1 MLQHILDNPNK
12 QVSRSPLSLILIAWL
27 LATMALAGPVW
38 RETPQPV
45 HEREDAL
52 VIIFDLSRSMLATD
66 VKPDRLV
73 RAKRKLIDLLELR
86 DEGVTA
92 LIVFAGDA
100 HTVSPL
106 TDDTNTITAMIP
118 ALSPDIVPAPGSRL
132 TSALERAIELFEQAS
147 VASGRILII
156 TDEIRDVVSAQR
168 VARAFRNAYPVSVM
182 SVGTTN
188 GAPVPMYAGQ
198 PNAGFLKDSSGN
210 LVIPKLDAGS
220 LKSFAEL
227 AGGRYSP
234 MSLTDEDLELR
245 VDAEVRLQD
254 VTRKAIMALD
264 TLSPFGQGNPRPRF
278 SATGVELAEAP
289 QTMGE
294 GDRHLRLSLKTSN
307 RPLKAVAFG
316 RGEWAEPIRTAEGP
330 LSICFE
336 PIINRWRGRESTSVS
351 GLPRRAVFRRHRSTT
366 GCWRSSASSSAALS
380 S

>member
-27 LATMALAGPVW
+27 LAIMALAGPVW

-132 TSALERAIELFEQAS
+132 TSALKRAIELFEQAS
-147 VASGRILII
+147 VAGGILSSQHPRMPGSG
-156 TDEIRDVVSAQR
+156 VVPLAWR
-168 VARAFRNAYPVSVM
+168 ARTELVV
-182 SVGTTN
+182 
-188 GAPVPMYAGQ
+188 
-198 PNAGFLKDSSGN
+198 AGFRGLPG
-210 LVIPKLDAGS
+210 
-220 LKSFAEL
+220 E
-227 AGGRYSP
+227 
-234 MSLTDEDLELR
+234 
-245 VDAEVRLQD
+245 
-254 VTRKAIMALD
+254 
-264 TLSPFGQGNPRPRF
+264 
-278 SATGVELAEAP
+278 AEATVRADGTANP
-289 QTMGE
+289 PDLAVEAVPSHTQVRG
-294 GDRHLRLSLKTSN
+294 RSHPSSYFKKTS
-307 RPLKAVAFG
+307 A
-316 RGEWAEPIRTAEGP
+316 GEVW
-330 LSICFE
+330 
-336 PIINRWRGRESTSVS
+336 
-351 GLPRRAVFRRHRSTT
+351 
-366 GCWRSSASSSAALS
+366 
-380 S
+380 

>member
-1 MLQHILDNPNK
+1 MPLFHFLRPDWFYALIPALLLFLLMRYRHSQHTKWERAIEPHLLQHILDNPNK

-132 TSALERAIELFEQAS
+132 TSAL
-147 VASGRILII
+147 
-156 TDEIRDVVSAQR
+156 
-168 VARAFRNAYPVSVM
+168 
-182 SVGTTN
+182 
-188 GAPVPMYAGQ
+188 
-198 PNAGFLKDSSGN
+198 
-210 LVIPKLDAGS
+210 
-220 LKSFAEL
+220 
-227 AGGRYSP
+227 
-234 MSLTDEDLELR
+234 
-245 VDAEVRLQD
+245 
-254 VTRKAIMALD
+254 
-264 TLSPFGQGNPRPRF
+264 
-278 SATGVELAEAP
+278 
-289 QTMGE
+289 
-294 GDRHLRLSLKTSN
+294 
-307 RPLKAVAFG
+307 
-316 RGEWAEPIRTAEGP
+316 
-330 LSICFE
+330 
-336 PIINRWRGRESTSVS
+336 
-351 GLPRRAVFRRHRSTT
+351 
-366 GCWRSSASSSAALS
+366 
-380 S
+380 